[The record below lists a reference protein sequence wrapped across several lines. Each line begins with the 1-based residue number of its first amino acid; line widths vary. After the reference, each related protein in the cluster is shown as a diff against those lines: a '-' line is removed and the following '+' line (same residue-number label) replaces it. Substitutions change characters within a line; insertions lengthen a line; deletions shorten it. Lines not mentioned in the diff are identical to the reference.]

1 MILSFKRL
9 REQVWNLK
17 NVIIFMSI
25 KLRERGWFFRSEN
38 LDVLFTS
45 RVPSVTS
52 RRYKNIGPE
61 KKYIKLHFKDSVFNV
76 IAQKLTFQLKSPI
89 CSDSFIFW
97 LCQFLALPFATL
109 KMKSLKADKFKIFCP
124 PCYFN
129 HESNQLLRESKVKIL
144 KIFVTSQ

>member
-1 MILSFKRL
+1 M
-9 REQVWNLK
+9 K

-61 KKYIKLHFKDSVFNV
+61 KKLHFKDSVFNV
-76 IAQKLTFQLKSPI
+76 IAQKLTFHLKSPI
-89 CSDSFIFW
+89 CSDSFI
-97 LCQFLALPFATL
+97 
-109 KMKSLKADKFKIFCP
+109 
-124 PCYFN
+124 
-129 HESNQLLRESKVKIL
+129 V
-144 KIFVTSQ
+144 